1 MIGLGELAY
10 RRDDIAEADRQL
22 SAGIALAER
31 GGVRDALTMGYT
43 LLVLLRQAQG
53 RPDAARAASEAFLR
67 FAREEFSLPRTLS
80 LARAVAARLALL
92 HGDHAAAVVWAHSH
106 QPPAGALFQSQTFE
120 FSTYLSI
127 LIATERADLAL
138 LLIAG
143 QQEYATAVGDIALEL
158 DLSVAN
164 ALAHAAL
171 GQMAAAVVA
180 LDHALTLAAPIGAQ
194 RVFRDEGAPMV
205 ALLRHAQRR
214 GRLHA
219 YGERVLTAIG
229 ESELGLPKQQAI
241 PRHRGGSTL
250 AEPLTPR
257 EHEILRWIAEGR
269 SNQEIAN
276 TLVVSVGTIKTHLHN
291 LYGKLD
297 ARDRTQAIV
306 RARAI
311 GLLDEQP

>member
-1 MIGLGELAY
+1 
-10 RRDDIAEADRQL
+10 
-22 SAGIALAER
+22 
-31 GGVRDALTMGYT
+31 MGYT

-53 RPDAARAASEAFLR
+53 QTEAARAASESFLR
-67 FAREEFSLPRTLS
+67 FAKEEFSLPRTLS
-80 LARAVAARLALL
+80 LAHAVAARLALMQ
-92 HGDHAAAVVWAHSH
+92 GDHAAAEVWAHSH
-106 QPPAGALFQSQTFE
+106 QPLSGAEFQSQTFE

-127 LIATERADLAL
+127 LIATERADQAL
-138 LLIAG
+138 LLITA
-143 QQEYATAVGDIALEL
+143 QQEYATAMGDIALEL
-158 DLSVAN
+158 DLSVAK

-171 GQMAAAVVA
+171 GQMEAAVVA
-180 LDHALTLAAPIGAQ
+180 LDHALTLAAPLGAQ
-194 RVFRDEGAPMV
+194 RVFRDAGAAMV
-205 ALLRHAQRR
+205 VLLRHARLR

-229 ESELGLPKQQAI
+229 ESEANLPKQLAI

-257 EHEILRWIAEGR
+257 EHEILRWVAEGR
-269 SNQEIAN
+269 SNQEIAA
-276 TLVVSVGTIKTHLHN
+276 TLVVSVGTVKTHLHN

-311 GLLDEQP
+311 GLLD